1 MDDRATTN
9 SLGSMLARAS
19 RSTSAAISLSL
30 LLHALVFS
38 LFVINWPDQRENRVV
53 QPRAIQASLIIKD
66 APSESPT
73 VQKNQKKTTQ
83 KISKPRSKPKPAPT
97 PTPTPVPAAVT
108 TIKEP
113 RADNQQS
120 DERRDLIA
128 AQQLENDSD
137 DSSSFEQPQASS
149 YVAAIAARLAQ
160 EWSRPPSA
168 RLGMSATLRIN
179 TVPTGRVV
187 AISVINSS
195 GNEAFDR
202 SVQLAVERVGQL
214 DMIVELY
221 QLDPALYERQF
232 RQLDILFSPEDL
244 RL

>member
-30 LLHALVFS
+30 LLHGLVFS
-38 LFVINWPDQRENRVV
+38 LFVINWPDQRENRVI
-53 QPRAIQASLIIKD
+53 QPRAIQASLVVNVSPPEPLAAKKSTT
-66 APSESPT
+66 AP
-73 VQKNQKKTTQ
+73 VKKAT
-83 KISKPRSKPKPAPT
+83 KPRSKARPAPT
-97 PTPTPVPAAVT
+97 APAPENT
-108 TIKEP
+108 
-113 RADNQQS
+113 QQQTDS
-120 DERRDLIA
+120 RQSNDRRDLIA
-128 AQQLENDSD
+128 AQNQVESVSNETSTDQL
-137 DSSSFEQPQASS
+137 QAST
-149 YVAAIAARLAQ
+149 YIAAIAARLAQ

-214 DMIVELY
+214 DMIIELY

>member
-1 MDDRATTN
+1 MDDRAAKV
-9 SLGSMLARAS
+9 SLGAMLARAGD
-19 RSTSAAISLSL
+19 STAAAIFLSL
-30 LLHALVFS
+30 LLHALVLG

-66 APSESPT
+66 APSESPI
-73 VQKNQKKTTQ
+73 VQKSAKKTTQ
-83 KISKPRSKPKPAPT
+83 KTRKPRPKPKPAPT
-97 PTPTPVPAAVT
+97 PAPAAAT
-108 TIKEP
+108 TVKEP
-113 RADNQQS
+113 QTDNQQS

-128 AQQLENDSD
+128 AQQLERDSD
-137 DSSSFEQPQASS
+137 DSSSVEQPQASS
-149 YVAAIAARLAQ
+149 YIAAIAARLAE

-202 SVQLAVERVGQL
+202 SVQLAVERVGQF